1 MGLSVALARV
11 VRMSAHDWKN
21 APPDRAAAE
30 VLSAVGL
37 EYRLI
42 DTADAAVFD
51 PYLQAEMR
59 GFLAGEQSSEQ
70 LGGAREGLAFRR
82 FAGVY
87 DPAALDVS
95 QPVATVNSW
104 VTDMALPGGRGIPMW
119 AISGVTVAPTHR
131 RKGIAR
137 AMLEAELRTAD
148 AAGVAIAGLTV
159 SEATIYGRFGFS
171 PATYATNW
179 TIDTKRARWIGPRPD
194 GRLDF
199 VGRDA
204 VRELL
209 AELHGRVRADRPGE
223 IEAWPGL
230 WRRMS
235 GSAPGQ
241 EGGAKIRAVRYA
253 DAGGTTRGI
262 AVYRL
267 GDEGADFT
275 QHELELNYLLSETPE
290 AYAALWRFVLEHD
303 LVSSVKASLRSVD
316 EPVRWMIADQRGA
329 KVEIGEHGWLRI
341 LDVPTVLTARAY
353 AAPGRATLRVTDD
366 LGFAAGTWR
375 LTVEENGAATVE
387 PVEGPAA
394 VTLNVNALSSI
405 VLGGVSA
412 VTLQG
417 AGLVVAET
425 ADALALDTLFASAE
439 TPYLSLWY

>member
-1 MGLSVALARV
+1 
-11 VRMSAHDWKN
+11 MSANDWKN
-21 APPDRAAAE
+21 APPDRDAADA
-30 VLSAVGL
+30 LSAAGL

-42 DTADAAVFD
+42 DTADATVFD

-82 FAGVY
+82 FTGVY
-87 DPAALDVS
+87 DPAAFDVS
-95 QPVATVNSW
+95 QPVGTVNSW
-104 VTDMALPGGRGIPMW
+104 VTDMAMPGGGGIPMW

-137 AMLEAELRTAD
+137 AMLEAELRTAA
-148 AAGVAIAGLTV
+148 AAGIAIAGLTV

-179 TIDTKRARWIGPRPD
+179 TLDTKRARWIGPRPA

-199 VGRDA
+199 VARDA
-204 VRELL
+204 VRDLL
-209 AELHGRVRADRPGE
+209 AELHGRVRTHRPGE

-235 GSAPGQ
+235 GLAPGQ
-241 EGGAKIRAVRYA
+241 EGGTKVRAVRYA

-262 AVYRL
+262 AIYRL

-275 QHELELNYLLSETPE
+275 QHELELNYLLTETPD
-290 AYAALWRFVLEHD
+290 AYAALWRFALEHD
-303 LVSSVKASLRSVD
+303 LVSSVKAPLRSVD

-341 LDVPTVLTARAY
+341 LDVPTVLTARTY
-353 AAPGRATLRVTDD
+353 AAPGTITLRVTDD

-375 LTVEENGAATVE
+375 LAVDDDGAATVE
-387 PVEGPAA
+387 PAEGPPAMKL
-394 VTLNVNALSSI
+394 TINGLSSI

-412 VTLQG
+412 VTLLG
-417 AGLVVAET
+417 AGLVVAEA
-425 ADALALDTLFASAE
+425 ADARALDAIFASAE